1 MEGAGAMA
9 TGIMAHVLALTDSSI
24 QVKTRASGI
33 VWLAGSASCDV
44 IIAVCMLY
52 FVSRTVPACWQTD
65 HRSNLNSSHEENGAW
80 AAMRSSRASSA

>member
-52 FVSRTVPACWQTD
+52 FVSRTKW
-65 HRSNLNSSHEENGAW
+65 SHSPG
-80 AAMRSSRASSA
+80 MLAS